1 MNRLS
6 RYLALLVICSA
17 LATEVAPAQT
27 TTVIPANE
35 AAAHIGEY
43 ATVEGVVAQPDT
55 FERLFEI
62 LIGLQSVHSKTV
74 LVRLGASR

>member
-1 MNRLS
+1 
-6 RYLALLVICSA
+6 
-17 LATEVAPAQT
+17 
-27 TTVIPANE
+27 
-35 AAAHIGEY
+35 
-43 ATVEGVVAQPDT
+43 VVAQPDT